1 MTELEKI
8 RQFFKNDRFA
18 DGAGIVIDEIGD
30 RWARCSMKLDERH
43 KNAVGHVMGGAIF
56 TLADFVFAVATN
68 RPDASPT
75 VTVSTSISF
84 VGVGKGEC
92 LIGEAKLLKDGKRTC
107 FYEVEIKDELGNF
120 VAVASTVGGHIA

>member
-18 DGAGIVIDEIGD
+18 DNAGIVIDEIGD
-30 RWARCSMKLDERH
+30 RWAKCSMKLDERH
-43 KNAVGHVMGGAIF
+43 KNAVDHVMGGAIF

-68 RPDASPT
+68 RPDSSPT

-92 LIGEAKLLKDGKRTC
+92 LIAEAKLLKDGKRTC
-107 FYEVEIKDELGNF
+107 FYEVEIKDELGNL